1 MEKGLRTSVESNS
14 FKNKNMYIK
23 QSLKQQAI
31 KNNDNFF
38 SGYTAIVVL
47 WQIVFLWKKYI
58 KTPVIDKKHGKY
70 EFCWIQIYLYKSR

>member
-47 WQIVFLWKKYI
+47 
-58 KTPVIDKKHGKY
+58 
-70 EFCWIQIYLYKSR
+70 